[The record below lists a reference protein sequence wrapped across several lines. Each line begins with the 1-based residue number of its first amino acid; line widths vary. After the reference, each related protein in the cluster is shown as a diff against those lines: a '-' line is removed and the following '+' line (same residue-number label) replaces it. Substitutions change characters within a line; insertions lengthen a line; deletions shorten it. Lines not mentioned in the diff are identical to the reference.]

1 MTQCQAIIRRTAIAL
16 ALTIGLICAL
26 PDAAH
31 ATSEINKSLFGGV
44 AIEGTDPVAYFLEGR
59 AMAGSSDFTYD
70 WKGAE
75 WRFASAANRDAF
87 AAAPDSYAPRY
98 GGYCAWAVSQGSTAG
113 IDPDAWSI
121 VDGALYLNYS
131 DSIQARWS
139 QDIPGNIAKAE
150 ANWPDVLED

>member
-1 MTQCQAIIRRTAIAL
+1 MKRYLLITRRVAFAL
-16 ALTIGLICAL
+16 ALGLACAL
-26 PDAAH
+26 PGTAFAA
-31 ATSEINKSLFGGV
+31 SEVNKSLFGGV

-59 AMAGSSDFTYD
+59 AMAGSTDFTYD
-70 WKGAE
+70 WKDAE

-87 AAAPDSYAPRY
+87 AAAPERYAPRY

-121 VDGALYLNYS
+121 IDGALYLNYS
-131 DSIQARWS
+131 ASIQTRWS

-150 ANWPDVLED
+150 ANWPGVLGD